1 MFKNCSTEMWD
12 YSKMSKSRVPLQVSN
27 KFAERLKEL
36 QRSIRRST
44 GNDRS
49 LRDLTEDL
57 VNTELFEEI
66 EKKLTKTNLNGID
79 IKVRFDRRIL

>member
-1 MFKNCSTEMWD
+1 
-12 YSKMSKSRVPLQVSN
+12 MSKSRVPLQVSN

>member
-1 MFKNCSTEMWD
+1 
-12 YSKMSKSRVPLQVSN
+12 MSKSRVPLQVSN

-66 EKKLTKTNLNGID
+66 EKKLTKTGINGLD

>member
-1 MFKNCSTEMWD
+1 MEVIPI
-12 YSKMSKSRVPLQVSN
+12 SKSRVPLQVSN

-36 QRSIRRST
+36 QRSIRKST

-79 IKVRFDRRIL
+79 LKVRFDRRIL